1 MPKSVNGASIRQY
14 YPEFE
19 KKMNK
24 SNGNAFLYILIAVAL
39 LAGLTFI
46 LSRGQD
52 GGEKHLYDRADVQTR
67 AQRLMSYVNEASQA
81 WLQMQQT
88 GTDLSELDL
97 MYPDDGSFETPP
109 NIHKFFHPS
118 GGGFTYNPMDNAT
131 FQGSAGLPTGWKATM
146 INADYTD
153 TSGTDF
159 FLTYMNIDQNLC
171 AKINEM
177 TMGNASIPTATFDA
191 ENILVDAN
199 SPLTESDCPEC
210 ATHTSICI
218 EDSENR
224 YVYVNLI
231 GQR

>member
-1 MPKSVNGASIRQY
+1 
-14 YPEFE
+14 
-19 KKMNK
+19 MNK

-109 NIHKFFHPS
+109 NIHKFFHAS
-118 GGGFTYNPMDNAT
+118 GGGFTYNRMDSDE
-131 FQGSAGLPTGWKATM
+131 FKGSAAAPTGWRAALV
-146 INADYTD
+146 NADYTD
-153 TSGTDF
+153 TASTDF
-159 FLTYMNIDQNLC
+159 FMTYLNLDQNLC

-177 TMGNASIPTATFDA
+177 VRNDSSIPTATFDA
-191 ENILVDAN
+191 EDTLVDAS
-199 SPLTESDCPEC
+199 SPLTESDCAEC
-210 ATHTSICI
+210 ATHTSICVR
-218 EDSENR
+218 DSVNR
-224 YVYVNLI
+224 YVYINLI
-231 GQR
+231 DQR

>member
-1 MPKSVNGASIRQY
+1 
-14 YPEFE
+14 
-19 KKMNK
+19 MNK

-97 MYPDDGSFETPP
+97 MYPEDVAFETPP

-131 FQGSAGLPTGWKATM
+131 FQGTAGSPTGWRATLV
-146 INADYTD
+146 NADYTD
-153 TSGTDF
+153 TTGTDF
-159 FLTYMNIDQNLC
+159 FLTYLNLDQNLC
-171 AKINEM
+171 AKINELVRDDS
-177 TMGNASIPTATFDA
+177 SIPAATFDA
-191 ENILVDAN
+191 EDILVDAS

-210 ATHTSICI
+210 ATHTSICVR
-218 EDSENR
+218 DSVNR
-224 YVYVNLI
+224 YVYINLI
-231 GQR
+231 DQR